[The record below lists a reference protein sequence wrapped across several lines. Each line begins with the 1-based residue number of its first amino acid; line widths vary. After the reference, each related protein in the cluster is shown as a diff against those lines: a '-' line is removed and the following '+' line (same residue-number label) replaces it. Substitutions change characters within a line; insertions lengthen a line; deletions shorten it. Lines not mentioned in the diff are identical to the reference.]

1 MYRSVAL
8 SSPVK
13 GQRLAKTQ
21 EVRVKQVTLTYFYA
35 TQVIFQS
42 QVMHAAEPFCSI
54 SLLIEQPNYI
64 GDCTTRRGSPSADM
78 YTGKIL
84 M

>member
-21 EVRVKQVTLTYFYA
+21 EVRVKHVTLTYFYA

-42 QVMHAAEPFCSI
+42 QVLHAAEPFCSI
-54 SLLIEQPNYI
+54 SLLIEPDVAPHLLI
-64 GDCTTRRGSPSADM
+64 CTREK
-78 YTGKIL
+78 Y
-84 M
+84 